1 MVDVQELYAKLAGK
15 LAEISHLRAASAAL
29 EWDTEVMMPEA
40 GSDHR
45 SRIMAYLSGAAH
57 DLSVSTEFADIVCRL
72 KWELGRGLLSDVQE
86 ANVRQALKSYE
97 RERRLPGELVRET
110 AEVCS
115 ASHHVW
121 MQARKDSDFGK
132 FLPNLERIVAL
143 KREEARLVG
152 SAGSPYDALLD
163 SFEPG
168 ATAASVAAIL
178 DPLRAFLEPFVRR
191 IVASPHQADPA
202 AARVAAPRDLQ
213 ARLCRLAAE
222 TIGFDFRAGRLD
234 VSAHP
239 FTSRLHPGD
248 TRITTR
254 YDESDL
260 LEALTGVIHEA
271 GHGIYEQALPAAEF
285 GAAAGDAASM
295 GLHESQSRLWENLV
309 GRGRPF
315 WDFFLPVL
323 RANGLAAGADPDAL
337 YRGVNAVRPSLIRV
351 EADEATYNLH
361 ICLRF
366 EIERELIEGR
376 LQAAALPGVWNARMK
391 QYLGIDV
398 PDDARGV
405 LQDVHWS
412 AGLFG
417 YFPSYA
423 LGNLYS
429 AQLYEA
435 AKRDLPGLE
444 DGFRRGEFAPLRAW
458 LNERV
463 HRRGATLTAQEIV
476 RQATG
481 AAPDAACFISYLETK
496 YGEIYRL

>member
-1 MVDVQELYAKLAGK
+1 MVDTQALYAKLAEK
-15 LAEISHLRAASAAL
+15 LAEISHLRAAAAAL
-29 EWDTEVMMPEA
+29 EWDTEVLMPEA

-45 SRIMAYLSGAAH
+45 AKVMAYLSGAAH
-57 DLSVSTEFADIVCRL
+57 DRSVAPEFGDIVCRL
-72 KWELGRGLLSDVQE
+72 KWELGRGALTEVQE

-97 RERRLPGELVRET
+97 RERRLPGELVREM

-121 MQARKDSDFGK
+121 QQARKASDFGR
-132 FLPNLERIVAL
+132 FLPNLERIIAL

-152 SAGSPYDALLD
+152 PAGSPYDALLD
-163 SFEPG
+163 AFEPG
-168 ATAASVAAIL
+168 ATAASVAAVL

-191 IVASPHQADPA
+191 IVTSPRQADPA
-202 AARVAAPRDLQ
+202 AARVAAPKDLQ
-213 ARLCRLAAE
+213 ERMVRLAAE
-222 TIGFDFRAGRLD
+222 AIGFDFRAGRLD

-254 YDESDL
+254 YDEADL

-271 GHGIYEQALPAAEF
+271 GHGIYEQALPADQF
-285 GAAAGDAASM
+285 GAAAGDAASY

-309 GRGRPF
+309 GRSRPF
-315 WDFFLPVL
+315 WDFFLPKL
-323 RANGLAAGADPDAL
+323 REAGLALDADPDAL

-351 EADEATYNLH
+351 EADEVTYNLH

-376 LQAAALPGVWNARMK
+376 LEAAGLPAVWNAKVR
-391 QYLGIDV
+391 QYLDIEV

-412 AGLFG
+412 GGLFG

-444 DGFRRGEFAPLRAW
+444 DGFRRGEFAPLKAW

-463 HRRGATLTAQEIV
+463 HRHGATLTADEIV
-476 RQATG
+476 RRAAG
-481 AAPDAACFISYLETK
+481 APPDASHFIAYLEAK
-496 YGEIYRL
+496 YGEIYSL